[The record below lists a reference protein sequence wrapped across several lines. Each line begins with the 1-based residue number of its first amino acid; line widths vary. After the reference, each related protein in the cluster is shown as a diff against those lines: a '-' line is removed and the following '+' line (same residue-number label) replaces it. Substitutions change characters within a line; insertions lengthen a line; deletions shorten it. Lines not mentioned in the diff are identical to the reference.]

1 MLRWRRQGD
10 AIGLRVLTLW
20 VIETWE
26 RQSGWVACCW
36 VLVRYHTTS
45 ITSVLVVEPTPH
57 VDQPIVEVVIWWI
70 GHKTNTHPHP
80 LFSVPQLDWIGHPTQ
95 NPLLISDSLC
105 FWIYHSCQQR
115 SFVLLYWKPDWKS
128 LNKELHTCKKEKY
141 VGSHLNQV
149 VE

>member
-10 AIGLRVLTLW
+10 AIGLRVLTSALSHRDMG
-20 VIETWE
+20 ET
-26 RQSGWVACCW
+26 
-36 VLVRYHTTS
+36 VRLGGLLLSAGALPYYTS

-105 FWIYHSCQQR
+105 FWIYHSCQQC
-115 SFVLLYWKPDWKS
+115 SFVLL
-128 LNKELHTCKKEKY
+128 
-141 VGSHLNQV
+141 
-149 VE
+149 